1 VVEEDFA
8 MAGEVILFQGGG
20 CEDGFG
26 VEEAGKLRYIRASRF
41 SSKSWM
47 VASVSFSSSVG
58 LEGRLDTAANWE
70 YL

>member
-1 VVEEDFA
+1 MLA
-8 MAGEVILFQGGG
+8 LMIGQQNNLSS
-20 CEDGFG
+20 
-26 VEEAGKLRYIRASRF
+26 LRTF

-58 LEGRLDTAANWE
+58 FEGRLDTAANWE